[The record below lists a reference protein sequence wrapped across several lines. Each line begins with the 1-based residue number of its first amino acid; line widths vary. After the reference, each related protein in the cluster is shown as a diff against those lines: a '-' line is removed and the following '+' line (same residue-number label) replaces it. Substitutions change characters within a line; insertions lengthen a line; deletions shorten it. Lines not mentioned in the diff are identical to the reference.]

1 MKLRLAIKIQRFF
14 EEPIKRNGRLRH
26 RGIHCPYNHT
36 QYKKSIVVCNR
47 RWMDGRIPYIPS
59 NSELKER
66 EEIQICM
73 LTDLLIDDE
82 NERDRFKEAALKEL
96 DDAR

>member
-1 MKLRLAIKIQRFF
+1 
-14 EEPIKRNGRLRH
+14 
-26 RGIHCPYNHT
+26 
-36 QYKKSIVVCNR
+36 
-47 RWMDGRIPYIPS
+47 MDGRIPYIPS